1 MWWKFNQATSFQPLR
16 NHPNW
21 NCQCVLPISK
31 RCTYIQQRSWKS
43 NLVFSLG
50 VGWKIQPPFENCLN
64 LKKKKTTKN
73 RFTKFILKIIKRF
86 LQKSITFCTLLWT
99 NARDMW
105 TITFLPVPPPPML
118 QVTTKQ
124 GVHNN
129 YTGGIFFK
137 TTNNEQKIKFTHSAA
152 VSKFQC

>member
-1 MWWKFNQATSFQPLR
+1 MEIYQAKSFQPLR

-21 NCQCVLPISK
+21 NLPMCLSISK
-31 RCTYIQQRSWKS
+31 RCTYIQQRSCWKS

-50 VGWKIQPPFENCLN
+50 VGWKIQPPFEIVFK
-64 LKKKKTTKN
+64 KKKKTTKN

-105 TITFLPVPPPPML
+105 TITFLPVPPPNVT
-118 QVTTKQ
+118 VTTKQ

-129 YTGGIFFK
+129 YTGGIFK
-137 TTNNEQKIKFTHSAA
+137 TTNNEQKIKVTHSAA